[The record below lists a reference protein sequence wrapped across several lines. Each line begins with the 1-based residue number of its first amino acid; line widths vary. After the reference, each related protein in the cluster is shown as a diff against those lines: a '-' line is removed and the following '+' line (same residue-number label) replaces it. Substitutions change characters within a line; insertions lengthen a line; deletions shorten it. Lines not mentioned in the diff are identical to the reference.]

1 MAAENLPSQGPRYA
15 ALIGLLRTA
24 EALWA
29 ASRVFFDRWQL
40 SPSQFNLLNLLREQP
55 AGCSQSELSRQLITH
70 RSNITGLVDRL
81 ENRGLVRRDQHAHDR
96 RAFVVVLTPVGRAL
110 LAEILPL
117 YHAAAEVVWSEFP
130 AERAAQL
137 VADLECVSANAARVA
152 AAPPGG
158 MTVKG

>member
-1 MAAENLPSQGPRYA
+1 MALVAGVFTVVVLVVEAAEP
-15 ALIGLLRTA
+15 
-24 EALWA
+24 
-29 ASRVFFDRWQL
+29 D
-40 SPSQFNLLNLLREQP
+40 
-55 AGCSQSELSRQLITH
+55 AGVC
-70 RSNITGLVDRL
+70 V
-81 ENRGLVRRDQHAHDR
+81 V
-96 RAFVVVLTPVGRAL
+96 VVVLTPVGRAL